1 MYTPRQDDNLNGQIL
16 KYSLTG
22 ETESG
27 DEVLLKENGEWENN
41 HQDKTVEILQ
51 EERLTSVKI
60 SITEGSM
67 QSSVSP
73 TAATAAEFT
82 FYEKTLKAGISQEA
96 MAISTKE
103 SSYLELEDITGTK
116 TTWTSSNPAVA
127 EVAEDGTVTG
137 MSEGSA
143 TITGTTE
150 LRETA
155 SCEVSV
161 SDASV
166 PEKDGYML
174 VFEDNFDGNT
184 LDMTKWNNWCVDLKE
199 KDFFRYGN
207 NLDVAVHPENAYVK
221 DGTLRLL
228 ANKEETTFDGQ
239 TSHYRAG
246 MVQTRDKYNF
256 KYGYMETMIKIP
268 DVAGT
273 NPAIW
278 MMPQVDEE
286 KEGWLWGDKDD
297 FGAEIDILERPHPD
311 GGAGNAEMANKY
323 QITMHYDNY
332 EFTNHEKYHAEPT
345 LNNPYQWHKFAMEWN
360 PDYIKFIE
368 TVR

>member
-199 KDFFRYGN
+199 KDF
-207 NLDVAVHPENAYVK
+207 P
-221 DGTLRLL
+221 LR
-228 ANKEETTFDGQ
+228 K
-239 TSHYRAG
+239 
-246 MVQTRDKYNF
+246 
-256 KYGYMETMIKIP
+256 
-268 DVAGT
+268 
-273 NPAIW
+273 
-278 MMPQVDEE
+278 
-286 KEGWLWGDKDD
+286 
-297 FGAEIDILERPHPD
+297 
-311 GGAGNAEMANKY
+311 
-323 QITMHYDNY
+323 
-332 EFTNHEKYHAEPT
+332 
-345 LNNPYQWHKFAMEWN
+345 
-360 PDYIKFIE
+360 
-368 TVR
+368 